1 MLSKFTKTIIALL
14 FMLGSTSLVFA
25 ETTIRIASVSGPSHH
40 HNEALNWFADKINK
54 QKIGLNI
61 KVLSGGQLGKSEREY
76 IEGMQQGTIQMAQ
89 VSTGP
94 MAGFIGEYDIFSL
107 PYMFRDTEHFE
118 KVLSGPVGAKFLGM
132 LDSKDMKGLAW
143 FDNGYRNMFN
153 AKKPI
158 TKPSDMDGL
167 KIRVMKS
174 PLMVNTVNAMG
185 GSATPMAYGELYSAL
200 KQGVLDGGENAAGN
214 VLNDKFFEVSKYY
227 SITQHFR
234 PPGVVVMSKKTWN
247 TLSTSQQK
255 AITKAAVELQTYE
268 IKLTTQVVGQ
278 ALKDLEAKGM
288 KINKVDVPAFA
299 AAVKPV
305 YKSYSDKYGSDMINA
320 ILNTK

>member
-1 MLSKFTKTIIALL
+1 MVKKITKAFVTLL
-14 FMLGSTSLVFA
+14 FILSISSTSFA
-25 ETTIRIASVSGPSHH
+25 ETVIRIASVSGPSHH
-40 HNEALNWFADKINK
+40 HNTALNWFADKINK
-54 QKIGLNI
+54 QKIGLTI

-76 IEGMQQGTIQMAQ
+76 IEGMQQGSIQMAQ

-94 MAGFIGEYDIFSL
+94 MAGFVGEYDIFSL
-107 PYMFRDTEHFE
+107 PYMFRDTKHFDE
-118 KVLSGPVGAKFLGM
+118 VLSGPIGDKFLAM
-132 LDSKDMKGLAW
+132 LDSKGMKGLAW

-153 AKKPI
+153 GKKPI
-158 TKPSDMDGL
+158 NEPSDMAGL

-247 TLSTSQQK
+247 SLEASQQK
-255 AITKAAVELQTYE
+255 AISEAAASLQSYE
-268 IKLTTQVVGQ
+268 IKLTTKIVKQ
-278 ALKDLEAKGM
+278 AMKDLKAKGM
-288 KINKVDVPAFA
+288 IINQANVPAFA

-305 YKSYSDKYGSDMINA
+305 YKSYSDKYGSTMIDA